1 MVVGLPARKSEG
13 KELALFAVS
22 ASVRGVNDEDQLVQV
37 SPRHSVRIGPEYAA
51 WIQRAPRQDFVVR
64 TIMKREANGM
74 ELMAADIVIAGEET
88 RSLYPLAE
96 SYPLHFRKTYYPGR
110 LHGDPRQ
117 ERDRQNEAAE
127 ILGIPPAI
135 GATHQTFRSCF
146 LPGTPYNRLSPFGT
160 DPEEANLP
168 IAKKLSLAS
177 AAGLWRFL
185 QDAFDALTRLHHAG
199 IAHGDVELHNLIVCA
214 SPLECI
220 LIDFEATVRK
230 EELDEASFEKRCES
244 DFLPMLKEAILLQ
257 CTLGAQPGPLAELA
271 RAKVDK
277 VFKRPERFLEE
288 IGEQAKIA

>member
-1 MVVGLPARKSEG
+1 
-13 KELALFAVS
+13 
-22 ASVRGVNDEDQLVQV
+22 VNDEDQLVQV
-37 SPRHSVRIGPEYAA
+37 SPRHSVLVGPEYWA
-51 WIQRAPRQDFVVR
+51 WIKSAPRQDFVVR

-74 ELMAADIVIAGEET
+74 ELMSADIVIAGEET
-88 RSLYPLAE
+88 RANYPLAA

-135 GATHQTFRSCF
+135 GATHQIFRSCF
-146 LPGTPYNRLSPFGT
+146 LPGMPYQRLSPFGVE
-160 DPEEANLP
+160 PEEANLAL
-168 IAKKLSLAS
+168 AKKLDMAK

-185 QDAFDALTRLHHAG
+185 QEAYVALTKLHEND
-199 IAHGDVELHNLIVCA
+199 IAHGDLELHNLIVCS

-230 EELDEASFEKRCES
+230 DEMDEKAFQKRCRD

-257 CTLGAQPGPLAELA
+257 CALGAQPGPLAELA
-271 RAKVDK
+271 RERSDK
-277 VFKRPERFLEE
+277 LFKRPERFLAE

>member
-1 MVVGLPARKSEG
+1 
-13 KELALFAVS
+13 
-22 ASVRGVNDEDQLVQV
+22 VNDEDQLVQV
-37 SPRHSVRIGPEYAA
+37 SPRHFVRIGPEYAA
-51 WIQRAPRQDFVVR
+51 WIARAPRQDFVVR

-74 ELMAADIVIAGEET
+74 ELMSADIVIAGEET
-88 RSLYPLAE
+88 RSLYPLAK

-146 LPGTPYNRLSPFGT
+146 LPGVPYNRLSPFGA

-168 IAKKLSLAS
+168 IAKKLPLAS

-185 QDAFDALTRLHHAG
+185 QDAFEALGRLHQAG

-230 EELDEASFEKRCES
+230 EELDEAAFETRCQG

-271 RAKVDK
+271 RAQIGKL
-277 VFKRPERFLEE
+277 FKRPERFLEE

>member
-1 MVVGLPARKSEG
+1 
-13 KELALFAVS
+13 
-22 ASVRGVNDEDQLVQV
+22 VNDEDQLVQV

-51 WIQRAPRQDFVVR
+51 WIKRAPRQDFVVR

-74 ELMAADIVIAGEET
+74 PLMSADIVIAGEET
-88 RSLYPLAE
+88 RDSYPLAA

-135 GATHQTFRSCF
+135 GATHQIFRSCF
-146 LPGTPYNRLSPFGT
+146 LPGTPYNRLSPFGA

-168 IAKKLSLAS
+168 LAKKLGLAT

-185 QDAFDALTRLHHAG
+185 QDAFDALVKLHQAS

-230 EELDEASFEKRCES
+230 EELEIAAFEKRCRA
-244 DFLPMLKEAILLQ
+244 DFLPMLREAIFLQ
-257 CTLGAQPGPLAELA
+257 CALGAQPGPLAEMA
-271 RAKVDK
+271 RSRVTEL
-277 VFKRPERFLEE
+277 FKRPERFLGE
-288 IGEQAKIA
+288 IGDQAKIA